1 MSSPIPDAVLRHI
14 SGWGKGGIDHSLPF
28 SPQAVARELLAL
40 RAAAGLLVLRRSAMA
55 DQCLCGHVFA
65 HEHGAKAMAEAWASH
80 AETCSIE
87 RLRALLPK
95 EAP

>member
-1 MSSPIPDAVLRHI
+1 MSSLIPDAVLRQI
-14 SGWGKGGIDHSLPF
+14 VEWSGDAYSTHANLAS
-28 SPQAVARELLAL
+28 ELLAL
-40 RAAAGLLVLRRSAMA
+40 RAAVVPLLRRRSAMA

-65 HEHGAKAMAEAWASH
+65 HERGAKAMADAWATH

>member
-1 MSSPIPDAVLRHI
+1 MSNPIPDAVLRQI
-14 SGWGKGGIDHSLPF
+14 VEWSGDAYSTHAEL
-28 SPQAVARELLAL
+28 ARELLAL

-65 HEHGAKAMAEAWASH
+65 HERGAKAMAEAWASH